1 MLRGEI
7 VVGEFVFLAV
17 KRHYDD
23 LIAGPARGIVFSAPH
38 AAHIIDWIEKQFLHI
53 KGALAG
59 QALVLDPW
67 QRFWTA
73 VMYGW
78 RRAETG
84 RRRFRTG
91 YEEVARKN
99 GKSTWKAGQG
109 DYLFLMDGEQGA
121 EVYTIATTRE
131 QAMSVFKPALDNYRR
146 RCRRSKRL
154 ARSIKVYDGTN
165 QERIVFGS
173 SVFKPLPANAESLD
187 GLNPSVCMVDELHAH
202 KTREVWDVMESAL
215 GARLQPLIS
224 AITTAGYI
232 LDGICTEIRGYL
244 VMILRGEKLDD
255 SFFGYIYTL
264 DEGDDPFD
272 PTVWIKANPSLGS
285 AKTVE
290 YMRSQAAKA
299 AELPSA
305 KANFLTKD
313 LNVWVNG
320 ALSWFDMQVW
330 DRCAAP
336 FDPAILVGRRCFGGL
351 DLASTQDLSAFVLVF
366 PPYDDDGDIV
376 EELGPDGEWYY
387 VAHIFAPEA
396 KVNTQE
402 GSDAAPY
409 KKWADAG
416 WLTVTSGAVT
426 DYSII
431 RDTIIGAC
439 RKFEV
444 QDIAFD
450 PWNATQIVNELL
462 EADIPMVQV
471 QQNMSGLSPGA
482 KQLERLVYGSGMRH
496 GGNPVMRWCASNVT
510 LMLDSND
517 NIRPDKKKSRP
528 NGRIDPIVAACM
540 ATTRAVTYQPEAD
553 PEIYI
558 L

>member
-7 VVGEFVFLAV
+7 VEGEFVFLAV
-17 KRHYDD
+17 KRHYED
-23 LIAGPARGIVFSAPH
+23 LIAGPARGIGFSAAH
-38 AAHIIDWIEKQFLHI
+38 ALHVIDYIENHFFHI

-59 QALVLDPW
+59 QTLVLDPW

-73 VMYGW
+73 VLYGW
-78 RRAETG
+78 RRAESG
-84 RRRFRTG
+84 LRRFRTG

-109 DYLFLMDGEQGA
+109 DYLFLMDGELGA

-146 RCRRSKRL
+146 RCKRSRRL
-154 ARSIKVYDGTN
+154 AKSVKVYDGTN
-165 QERIVFGS
+165 QEKVTRGS

-244 VMILRGEKLDD
+244 VMILRGEKIDD
-255 SFFGYIYTL
+255 SFFGYIYTI

-272 PTVWIKANPSLGS
+272 PAVWRKANPSLGS
-285 AKTVE
+285 AKTVD
-290 YMRSQAAKA
+290 YMRAQAAKA

-320 ALSWFDMQVW
+320 ALSWFDIAVW
-330 DRCAAP
+330 DACGAP
-336 FDPAILVGRRCFGGL
+336 FDRKSLAGRKCFGGL
-351 DLASTQDLSAFVLVF
+351 DLASTQDLCAFVLTF
-366 PPYDDDGDIV
+366 PPYTDDGEID
-376 EELGPDGEWYY
+376 PAGEWFY
-387 VAHIFAPEA
+387 VFFIFAPEA

-402 GSDAAPY
+402 ASDAAPY
-409 KKWADAG
+409 KKWAEQG
-416 WLTVTSGAVT
+416 WLIVTPGAVT
-426 DYSII
+426 DYTVI
-431 RDTIIGAC
+431 RDTIKAAC
-439 RKFEV
+439 KLFDV

-462 EADIPMVQV
+462 EDEIPMVQV
-471 QQNMSGLSPGA
+471 AQNMAGLSPGA
-482 KQLERLVYGSGMRH
+482 KQLERLVYGGRMRH
-496 GGNPVMRWCASNVT
+496 GGNPVARWCASNVT
-510 LMLDSND
+510 LLLDSNE

>member
-1 MLRGEI
+1 VLRGEI

-23 LIAGPARGIVFSAPH
+23 LHADPERNIAFSVAH
-38 AAHIIDWIEKQFLHI
+38 AHHVINYIERHFLHI

-67 QRFWTA
+67 QCFWTA
-73 VMYGW
+73 VLYGW
-78 RRAETG
+78 RR
-84 RRRFRTG
+84 RSSLLRRFRTG

-109 DYLFLMDGEQGA
+109 DYLFLMDGERGA

-146 RCRRSKRL
+146 RCKRSKKL
-154 ARSIKVYDGTN
+154 AKSIKVYDGTN
-165 QERIVFGS
+165 QERIVRGS

-215 GARLQPLIS
+215 GAREQPLIS
-224 AITTAGYI
+224 AITTSGYI

-244 VMILRGEKLDD
+244 VIILRGEKLDD
-255 SFFGYIYTL
+255 SFFGYIYTI
-264 DEGDDPFD
+264 DEGDDPLD
-272 PTVWIKANPSLGS
+272 PAVWIKANPSLGS

-320 ALSWFDMQVW
+320 ALSWFDIAVW
-330 DRCAAP
+330 DACGAP
-336 FDPAILVGRRCFGGL
+336 FDAATLAGRRCFGGL
-351 DLASTQDLSAFVLVF
+351 DLASTQDLCAFVLVF
-366 PPYDDDGDIV
+366 PPYDDEGDIV
-376 EELGPDGEWYY
+376 ESLGPDGAWHY
-387 VAHIFAPEA
+387 VAHIFAPEV

-402 GSDAAPY
+402 ASDAAPY
-409 KKWADAG
+409 KKWAELG
-416 WLTVTSGAVT
+416 WLTVTPGAVT
-426 DYSII
+426 DYSVI
-431 RDTIIGAC
+431 RATIKAAC
-439 RKFEV
+439 KLYGV

-462 EADIPMVQV
+462 EDDVPMVQV
-471 QQNMSGLSPGA
+471 QQNMAGLSPGS
-482 KQLERLVYGSGMRH
+482 KQLERLVYSGRMRH

-510 LMLDSND
+510 LLLDSND

-540 ATTRAVTYQPEAD
+540 ATTRAVTYQPED
-553 PEIYI
+553 VPEIYI

>member
-17 KRHYDD
+17 KRHYVD
-23 LIAGPARGIVFSAPH
+23 LLDGPARGIVFSAGH
-38 AAHIIDWIEKQFLHI
+38 AHHVIDYIERQFLHI

-59 QALVLDPW
+59 RALVLDPW

-73 VMYGW
+73 VLYGW
-78 RRAETG
+78 RRG
-84 RRRFRTG
+84 DSWLRRFRTG

-165 QERIVFGS
+165 QERIVIGS

-244 VMILRGEKLDD
+244 VMILRGDKIDD

-264 DEGDDPFD
+264 DDDDDPFD
-272 PTVWIKANPSLGS
+272 PAVWIKANPSLGS
-285 AKTVE
+285 AKTFD
-290 YMRSQAAKA
+290 YMHAQAAKA

-320 ALSWFDMQVW
+320 ALSWFDIAVW
-330 DRCAAP
+330 DACGAP
-336 FDPAILVGRRCFGGL
+336 FDRKSLAGRKCFGGL
-351 DLASTQDLSAFVLVF
+351 DLASTQDLCAFVLTF
-366 PPYDDDGDIV
+366 PPYADDGEID
-376 EELGPDGEWYY
+376 PAGEWFY
-387 VAHIFAPEA
+387 VFFIFAPEA

-402 GSDAAPY
+402 ASDAAPY
-409 KKWADAG
+409 KKWAEQG
-416 WLTVTSGAVT
+416 WLIVTPGAVT
-426 DYSII
+426 DYTVI
-431 RDTIIGAC
+431 RDTIKAAC
-439 RKFEV
+439 KLFDV

-462 EADIPMVQV
+462 EDEIPMVQV
-471 QQNMSGLSPGA
+471 AQNMAGLSPGA
-482 KQLERLVYGSGMRH
+482 KQLERLVYGGRMRH
-496 GGNPVMRWCASNVT
+496 GGES
-510 LMLDSND
+510 
-517 NIRPDKKKSRP
+517 
-528 NGRIDPIVAACM
+528 GRAMVRQQRHVAARFERKHP
-540 ATTRAVTYQPEAD
+540 ARQEEVAAERAHRSDRRGLYGDHARGYVSA
-553 PEIYI
+553 
-558 L
+558 

>member
-1 MLRGEI
+1 MR
-7 VVGEFVFLAV
+7 VF
-17 KRHYDD
+17 
-23 LIAGPARGIVFSAPH
+23 
-38 AAHIIDWIEKQFLHI
+38 
-53 KGALAG
+53 
-59 QALVLDPW
+59 
-67 QRFWTA
+67 T
-73 VMYGW
+73 
-78 RRAETG
+78 
-84 RRRFRTG
+84 
-91 YEEVARKN
+91 
-99 GKSTWKAGQG
+99 
-109 DYLFLMDGEQGA
+109 
-121 EVYTIATTRE
+121 
-131 QAMSVFKPALDNYRR
+131 PALDNYRR

-165 QERIVFGS
+165 QERIVIGS

-224 AITTAGYI
+224 AITTSGYI

-244 VMILRGEKLDD
+244 VMILRGDKIDD

-264 DEGDDPFD
+264 DEDDDPFD
-272 PTVWIKANPSLGS
+272 PAVWIKANPSLGS
-285 AKTVE
+285 AKTID
-290 YMRSQAAKA
+290 YMRAQAAKA

-320 ALSWFDMQVW
+320 ALSWFDIAVW
-330 DRCAAP
+330 DACGAP
-336 FDPAILVGRRCFGGL
+336 FDRKSLTGRKCFGGL
-351 DLASTQDLSAFVLVF
+351 DLASTQDLCAFVLTF
-366 PPYDDDGDIV
+366 PPYA
-376 EELGPDGEWYY
+376 EDGEIDPAGEWFY
-387 VAHIFAPEA
+387 VFFIFAPEA

-402 GSDAAPY
+402 ASDAAPY
-409 KKWADAG
+409 KKWAEQG
-416 WLTVTSGAVT
+416 WLIVTPGAVT
-426 DYSII
+426 DYTVI
-431 RDTIIGAC
+431 RDTIKAAC
-439 RKFEV
+439 KLFDV

-462 EADIPMVQV
+462 EDEIPMVQV
-471 QQNMSGLSPGA
+471 AQNMAGLSPGA
-482 KQLERLVYGSGMRH
+482 KQLERLVYGGRMRH
-496 GGNPVMRWCASNVT
+496 GGNPVARWCASNVT
-510 LMLDSND
+510 LLLDSNE